1 MKLKKVFCFVF
12 ILICFSSAK
21 SQVLTIDS
29 IKAIIEK
36 QYPELA
42 MYNLQVKAYDAYA
55 EGAKSW
61 DPPQIGTGLY
71 MTPYNFEKNMGSYM
85 ISIQQMIPNPSKQKA
100 NQQYMQA
107 MSSVDVQN
115 EKAAANELYALAKS
129 DYAEWIILKKK
140 KVVLAESEE
149 LLNYIIKVSEIR
161 YPYEQEKL
169 NNIYKAKAALG
180 ELQNMQIMIEN
191 EILQKQIS
199 LNTLMNR
206 DKSTVFD
213 IDTNYTIKNYES
225 EIVDT
230 ITISASRSDIKSI
243 DQEIKLAQLKQQ
255 LEWSKRL
262 PEFGIKYDNM
272 FAFGTTPNQFSIM
285 GMITIPIVP
294 WSSKM
299 YKSNVAGI
307 NYEIAAFQKQKESLV
322 NETSGEIM
330 SLQSQIKSKKLQLA
344 LYKDNI
350 IPALEKNYKTTL
362 LAYDQN
368 TEDLFSVLDAW
379 QSLKMGR
386 VEYLEQVKDLLLLQV
401 EFEKQIEK

>member
-1 MKLKKVFCFVF
+1 MKLLKLFVIAF
-12 ILICFSSAK
+12 LLICFSSVK

-61 DPPQIGTGLY
+61 EAPQIGTGLY
-71 MTPYNFEKNMGSYM
+71 MTPYNFEKNMGAYM
-85 ISIQQMIPNPSKQKA
+85 ISIQQMIPNPAKQKA
-100 NQQYMQA
+100 NQQYMLA

-115 EKAAANELYALAKS
+115 EKAAANELYALAKE

-140 KVVLAESEE
+140 KTILSESEE

-169 NNIYKAKAALG
+169 NDIYKAKAALG
-180 ELQNMQIMIEN
+180 ELQNMQIENDN
-191 EILQKQIS
+191 EIQQKLIS

-206 DKSTVFD
+206 DKTTTFD
-213 IDTNYTIKNYES
+213 IDTNYTVQNYET

-230 ITISASRSDIKSI
+230 TSIFESRSDIKSI
-243 DQEIKLAQLKQQ
+243 DQEIKIAQLKQQ
-255 LEWSKRL
+255 VEWSKRL

-272 FAFGTTPNQFSIM
+272 FAFGTVPNQFSIE

-307 NYEIAAFQKQKESLV
+307 NYEIAAFKKQKEALV
-322 NETSGEIM
+322 NETSGEII
-330 SLQSQIKSKKLQLA
+330 SLQSQIKSKKLQVS

-386 VEYLEQVKDLLLLQV
+386 IEYLEMIKDLLLLQV
-401 EFEKQIEK
+401 DFEKQIEK

>member
-1 MKLKKVFCFVF
+1 MKLSKLFLLTF
-12 ILICFSSAK
+12 LSICFSSAK

-42 MYNLQVKAYDAYA
+42 MYNLQVKAYNAYA

-61 DPPQIGTGLY
+61 EPPQIGTGLY

-100 NQQYMQA
+100 SQQYMQA

-115 EKAAANELYALAKS
+115 EKVAANEFYALAKS

-140 KVVLAESEE
+140 KAVLSESEE

-169 NNIYKAKAALG
+169 NDIYKAKASLG
-180 ELQNMQIMIEN
+180 ELQNMQIMVDN

-206 DKSTVFD
+206 NKNTVFD
-213 IDTNYTIKNYES
+213 IDTSYAIKNYET
-225 EIVDT
+225 EIIDST
-230 ITISASRSDIKSI
+230 SISNSRSDVKSI
-243 DQEIKLAQLKQQ
+243 DQEIKLAKLKQQ
-255 LEWSKRL
+255 FEWSKRL

-272 FAFGTTPNQFSIM
+272 FAFGTPPNQFSIM
-285 GMITIPIVP
+285 GMITIPIAP

-299 YKSNVAGI
+299 YKSNVTGI

-330 SLQSQIKSKKLQLA
+330 SLQTQIKSKKLQVD
-344 LYKDNI
+344 LYKNNI

-379 QSLKMGR
+379 QSLKLGR
-386 VEYLEQVKDLLLLQV
+386 IEYLEQIKDLLLLQV